1 LSGVSSD
8 SLVVTHPFHR
18 LAGIRV
24 LILHERRCRLR
35 GHVYVCDAGSLGVF
49 TLPDD
54 FTDRGC
60 DRSAGESPVDAD
72 LLSELAA
79 LVAALRKPLTKDFDR

>member
-1 LSGVSSD
+1 LSGVISD
-8 SLVVTHPFHR
+8 SLLVTHPFHR
-18 LAGIRV
+18 LAGMRV
-24 LILHERRCRLR
+24 HILHERRHRSR
-35 GHVYVCDAGSLGVF
+35 GQHVYICDAGSLGTY

-60 DRSAGESPVDAD
+60 QRLVGKSPVDVD

-79 LVAALRKPLTKDFDR
+79 LVAALKNR